1 MKAIIR
7 TAYFDGEKV
16 YQVVENPETSE
27 ASIEYTTGTLG
38 CAEKYCEKYYG
49 TDWGE
54 E

>member
-7 TAYFDGEKV
+7 VAYFDGEKV

-27 ASIEYTTGTLG
+27 ASIEYTTNTIKNARSF
-38 CAEKYCEKYYG
+38 CKKYYG
-49 TDWGE
+49 DDWGE